1 MSNEKIRGA
10 ESKELGI
17 SLDKKTVIAIISA
30 LVIIMAFVG
39 VLTQV
44 LPRGEYDVIVENGYE
59 QIVDGT
65 YKELNDYKMPIW
77 KIFLAPILC
86 FTSNYAATGILII
99 VMVVLIG
106 GAFLI
111 LDKCGALKYIMATL
125 IN

>member
-44 LPRGEYDVIVENGYE
+44 LPRGEYDVIGENGYE

-65 YKELNDYKMPIW
+65 YKGLN
-77 KIFLAPILC
+77 
-86 FTSNYAATGILII
+86 
-99 VMVVLIG
+99 
-106 GAFLI
+106 
-111 LDKCGALKYIMATL
+111 
-125 IN
+125 